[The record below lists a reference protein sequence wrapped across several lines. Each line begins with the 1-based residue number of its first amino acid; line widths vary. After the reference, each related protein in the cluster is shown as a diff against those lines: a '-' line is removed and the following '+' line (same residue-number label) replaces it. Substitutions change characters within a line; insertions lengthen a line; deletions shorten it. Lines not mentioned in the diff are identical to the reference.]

1 MMEVGFLWTQWL
13 VIIFPAAKIITFT
26 IKTIYGKMRLADLQ
40 DIVNEYKDNPVVL
53 EIIKARVISYVYNN
67 YLVQDKK
74 SVSFVNWG

>member
-1 MMEVGFLWTQWL
+1 
-13 VIIFPAAKIITFT
+13 
-26 IKTIYGKMRLADLQ
+26 MRLADLQ

-74 SVSFVNWG
+74 SVSFVN

>member
-1 MMEVGFLWTQWL
+1 
-13 VIIFPAAKIITFT
+13 
-26 IKTIYGKMRLADLQ
+26 MRLADLQ

-74 SVSFVNWG
+74 AVSFVN